1 MKGIIIFI
9 LLIIVSL
16 KAECGLIL
24 CFDAKEKKYK
34 LTEDRKY
41 LVEIDKRIIRIFNHI
56 NQKFLYEISDIKDEI
71 IQTELSPD
79 DRKILV
85 VQRNYSVNLYDLST
99 GKLLQ
104 VFLGN
109 TADINSAVFSPDGRL
124 VITASSDSTA
134 CIYEVSTGKLLHIL
148 AGHTVWFNSAVFSP
162 DGKLAITA
170 SSDNTARIYEVSTG
184 KLLHILAGHTDWVNS
199 AVFSP
204 DGKQLMSTSDKE
216 TLIWNAEKGNILGK
230 INHDL
235 FHGKAIF
242 STDGKKLILCDDKF
256 IYLHNSDN
264 LLLIKE
270 ISQDPDRPNGHRK
283 IINQIRIT
291 PSNIL
296 TLLDCNNDCI
306 SWDLNSNSKLFE
318 GLFFTN
324 EANFTYDLKIGLF
337 SEYSFTDKYVKYNRF
352 FYPLLESRRRIFL
365 ISCAADIYNP
375 PLFNLLNC
383 KSDAEKVIHYFD
395 KAKNLEN
402 QIADLKQIIKISDEN
417 LKLYYRN
424 KLDSIQLLLSK
435 EPILVI
441 QRLYDYNLSKSS
453 IISAFNDVK
462 NQLQDDDAFVFHFT
476 GMGDKIKNS
485 ELSTLFFSSDTSN
498 FTANDLFQ
506 LSEIINGNNQLFL
519 LDACQDNFVNQFKS
533 EILNNKINSQLINRN
548 RIVLA
553 IKNIA
558 VDNYKGTGG
567 GALTYAFI
575 NNIAPFNQVF
585 SYNNRE
591 KNEYDYNLYN
601 GTKELREDKS
611 LNFEVFRESD
621 FYDVKFKEKN
631 NKRGVILTSDENKE
645 VEKPNTI
652 SKGETLSVVV
662 GINAY
667 LKLTPLTN
675 PLIDAEKIS
684 TILKEKYGHKV
695 ILLKDI
701 NYSNLADSLYAIQEK
716 YEFEEGSQFLF
727 YFAGHGGFNKYDN
740 TSCLLLRD
748 SKLNSSGT
756 FDNAMTSATLKGLI
770 NQIKST
776 RTMVVIDACH
786 SRKLTD
792 DCKEAECMALD
803 QSKKFDKDVFD
814 SYLKSPGKVIF
825 TSANVFQEASD
836 GDPYQYSPF
845 ANAFITS
852 LNERSLKKIEF
863 DSKAVYKDMLNYQA
877 DKTKN
882 KLFQSEMKYCS
893 YNESNK
899 DDDRFIFIPK

>member
-1 MKGIIIFI
+1 MKGSIILLLFI
-9 LLIIVSL
+9 LFSINAQCGIIL
-16 KAECGLIL
+16 KVGRE
-24 CFDAKEKKYK
+24 YK
-34 LTEDRKY
+34 ISEDNKY
-41 LVEIDKRIIRIFNHI
+41 LVEIDKKIIKIYDHI
-56 NQKFLYEISDIKDEI
+56 NENFLFEISNIKDEI
-71 IQTELSPD
+71 TQTKLGPD
-79 DRKILV
+79 NRSLIV
-85 VQRNYSVNLYDLST
+85 VQRNNNVQIYDIL
-99 GKLLQ
+99 
-104 VFLGN
+104 
-109 TADINSAVFSPDGRL
+109 TAQ
-124 VITASSDSTA
+124 
-134 CIYEVSTGKLLHIL
+134 LLH
-148 AGHTVWFNSAVFSP
+148 TFQ
-162 DGKLAITA
+162 
-170 SSDNTARIYEVSTG
+170 
-184 KLLHILAGHTDWVNS
+184 GHTDEVVS
-199 AVFSP
+199 AVLSPDSKFLLTSSYDNTSRLWDVKTGKELQLFLENTYLNFAEFSP
-204 DGKQLMSTSDKE
+204 NGNKIITSSWDGILRVYETLSGKQLQILKAHSTIINSVAFSPSGKEILSVSDKE
-216 TLIWNAEKGNILGK
+216 TCFWNIENGKLIGK
-230 INHDL
+230 IDL
-235 FHGKAIF
+235 KLFFGKGIF
-242 STDGKKLILCDDKF
+242 SSEGNKIVLCDNMF
-256 IYLHNSDN
+256 IHIYNTEN
-264 LLLIKE
+264 L
-270 ISQDPDRPNGHRK
+270 SFDHK
-283 IINQIRIT
+283 IINQDKTNIKEIRIS
-291 PSNIL
+291 PLYIL
-296 TLLDCNNDCI
+296 TLSNSINECI
-306 SWDLNSNSKLFE
+306 SWDLNSNTKLFT
-318 GLFFTN
+318 GIFFN
-324 EANFTYDLKIGLF
+324 NNYSYKYDLKYGTL
-337 SEYSFTDKYVKYNRF
+337 SRYSFIKRENDYKGF
-352 FYPLLESRRRIFL
+352 FYVLLESRPRYFL
-365 ISCAADIYNP
+365 ISCAADQYQNYEIAFSERP
-375 PLFNLLNC
+375 SVNLKYC
-383 KSDAEKVIHYFD
+383 KSDAEKVIQYFD
-395 KAKNLEN
+395 KANNLES
-402 QIADLKQIIKISDEN
+402 QIADLKQIIKNSDEK
-417 LKLYYRN
+417 LKLFYRN

-435 EPILVI
+435 EPILVV

-453 IISAFNDVK
+453 IISAFNEVK
-462 NQLQDDDAFVFHFT
+462 NKMRYDDAFIFHFA
-476 GMGDKIKNS
+476 GMGGKIKDS

-585 SYNNRE
+585 SFNNRE

-601 GTKELREDKS
+601 GTKELREDRS
-611 LNFEVFRESD
+611 FNFEVFRESD
-621 FYDVKFKEKN
+621 YYDVKFKEKN

-652 SKGETLSVVV
+652 GKGQTLSVVV

-667 LKLTPLTN
+667 LNLTPLTN

-716 YEFEEGSQFLF
+716 YKFEEGSQFLF

-740 TSCLLLRD
+740 SSCLLLRD

-770 NQIKST
+770 NQIKAT

-803 QSKKFDKDVFD
+803 QSKKFDDKVLD

-836 GDPYQYSPF
+836 GDPFQYSPF
-845 ANAFITS
+845 ANAFISS

-863 DSKAVYKDMLNYQA
+863 DSKAVYKDMLKYQS

-882 KLFQSEMKYCS
+882 KNFQSEMKYCS

>member
-1 MKGIIIFI
+1 MRSSII
-9 LLIIVSL
+9 
-16 KAECGLIL
+16 LIL
-24 CFDAKEKKYK
+24 SLFIFNNSHAGFIVCSNRIETNYCVTNDE
-34 LTEDRKY
+34 KY
-41 LVEIDKRIIRIFNHI
+41 LVEIEKKILRFYDNV
-56 NQKFLYEISDIKDEI
+56 NQKLIKVNQQNNEEITYYTLSSDN
-71 IQTELSPD
+71 T
-79 DRKILV
+79 
-85 VQRNYSVNLYDLST
+85 
-99 GKLLQ
+99 KLL
-104 VFLGN
+104 VILKSN
-109 TADINSAVFSPDGRL
+109 SINLFSLTSGELIRTLDGHTDNIYSAKFSPDSKKIITSSRDNTARIWDATSGKELDVL
-124 VITASSDSTA
+124 VHNSSV
-134 CIYEVSTGKLLHIL
+134 Y
-148 AGHTVWFNSAVFSP
+148 SAEFSP
-162 DGKLAITA
+162 DGKNLVTI
-170 SSDNTARIYEVSTG
+170 SDSTLHIWRIDG
-184 KLLHILAGHTDWVNS
+184 KLLQKLSGHNEQIKSVKY
-199 AVFSP
+199 SP
-204 DGKQLMSTSDKE
+204 DGNYLISCDNKKANLWST
-216 TLIWNAEKGNILGK
+216 
-230 INHDL
+230 INGALQSQITHNL
-235 FHGKAIF
+235 RMMNPICLF
-242 STDGKKLILCDDKF
+242 STDGKNFIICDDKF
-256 IYLHNSDN
+256 INMYSVQNIELLCQINIDPDRQDWSRHEIDFVKINSDN
-264 LLLIKE
+264 
-270 ISQDPDRPNGHRK
+270 
-283 IINQIRIT
+283 
-291 PSNIL
+291 IL
-296 TLLDCNNDCI
+296 TFYDLCENKYK
-306 SWDLNSNSKLFE
+306 SWDLNSKENFGFGDFCNNSKLFKIDE
-318 GLFFTN
+318 EKVISEFRYKDKKVN
-324 EANFTYDLKIGLF
+324 KIG
-337 SEYSFTDKYVKYNRF
+337 F
-352 FYPLLESRRRIFL
+352 FYVFLESRPRTFL
-365 ISCAADIYNP
+365 ISCAADKYNP
-375 PLFNLLNC
+375 PLSNLENC
-383 KSDAEKVIHYFD
+383 KSDAEKVIQYFER
-395 KAKNLEN
+395 AKNLEK
-402 QIADLKQIIKISDEN
+402 QIADLKQIIKNSDEKI
-417 LKLYYRN
+417 KLFYRN
-424 KLDSIQLLLSK
+424 KLDSIQFLLSK
-435 EPILVI
+435 EPILIV
-441 QRLYDYNLSKSS
+441 QKLYDYNLSKTS
-453 IISAFNDVK
+453 IISAFNEVK

-476 GMGDKIKNS
+476 GMGGKIKNS
-485 ELSTLFFSSDTSN
+485 ELSTLFFSSDTSS

-585 SYNNRE
+585 SFNNRE

-601 GTKELREDKS
+601 GTKELREDRS

-621 FYDVKFKEKN
+621 YYDVKFKEKN

-652 SKGETLSVVV
+652 SKGQSLSVVV

-667 LKLTPLTN
+667 LNLTTLTN

-695 ILLKDI
+695 ILLKDL

-740 TSCLLLRD
+740 SSCLLLRD

-770 NQIKST
+770 NQIKAT

-803 QSKKFDKDVFD
+803 QSKKFDDKVLD

-836 GDPYQYSPF
+836 GDPFQYSPF
-845 ANAFITS
+845 ANAFISS

-863 DSKAVYKDMLNYQA
+863 DSKAVYKDMLNYQS
-877 DKTKN
+877 DKN
-882 KLFQSEMKYCS
+882 KNKNFQSEMKYCS
-893 YNESNK
+893 FNESNK

>member
-1 MKGIIIFI
+1 MKKIGI
-9 LLIIVSL
+9 LLIYILVCKVSISGVILPHGNNIEYLITNDEKYLIEINGKILKIFNHQSKSYLNEIIFSSTITKSQISPNCKFLVIANEINVSL
-16 KAECGLIL
+16 INLEKAEIEESWKEHGSSITDFKFSSNSELLISSSNDNTAIVFDLTKKKMRFKLLGHKNGIYSIDISPDNHYCSTSSSDMTTRIWNLMNGDQTKVLVHTSSVIQSQFSPSGADLITL
-24 CFDAKEKKYK
+24 CQDDTLRNWDFKTGKISAKISFDLESHDWIKKFKWSNSGKYIVAMTGQLTPEIIIYDFEHKRIQSRTFGMTEWAFDFGITSNDKYFYIYGENSYRIGDLNSGRELHIGDQFKACTNEYIYTTTNQGNLFKYK
-34 LTEDRKY
+34 LKD
-41 LVEIDKRIIRIFNHI
+41 LDIID
-56 NQKFLYEISDIKDEI
+56 
-71 IQTELSPD
+71 
-79 DRKILV
+79 
-85 VQRNYSVNLYDLST
+85 
-99 GKLLQ
+99 
-104 VFLGN
+104 
-109 TADINSAVFSPDGRL
+109 DG
-124 VITASSDSTA
+124 
-134 CIYEVSTGKLLHIL
+134 
-148 AGHTVWFNSAVFSP
+148 
-162 DGKLAITA
+162 
-170 SSDNTARIYEVSTG
+170 
-184 KLLHILAGHTDWVNS
+184 
-199 AVFSP
+199 
-204 DGKQLMSTSDKE
+204 
-216 TLIWNAEKGNILGK
+216 
-230 INHDL
+230 
-235 FHGKAIF
+235 
-242 STDGKKLILCDDKF
+242 
-256 IYLHNSDN
+256 
-264 LLLIKE
+264 
-270 ISQDPDRPNGHRK
+270 
-283 IINQIRIT
+283 
-291 PSNIL
+291 
-296 TLLDCNNDCI
+296 
-306 SWDLNSNSKLFE
+306 
-318 GLFFTN
+318 
-324 EANFTYDLKIGLF
+324 
-337 SEYSFTDKYVKYNRF
+337 F
-352 FYPLLESRRRIFL
+352 FYVLLESRPRIFL
-365 ISCAADIYNP
+365 ISCAADKYNP
-375 PLFNLLNC
+375 PLTNLQNC
-383 KSDAEKVIHYFD
+383 KSDAARIIKYFEKS
-395 KAKNLEN
+395 NELE
-402 QIADLKQIIKISDEN
+402 KQIEEIKALITKNEN
-417 LKLYYRN
+417 FSQKA
-424 KLDSIQLLLSK
+424 KLDSLQFLLSK
-435 EPILVI
+435 TPVLISE
-441 QRLYDYNLSKSS
+441 RLYDYDLDKNSLIK
-453 IISAFNDVK
+453 AFNNVK
-462 NQLQDDDAFVFHFT
+462 NQMRFEDAFVFHFS
-476 GMGDKIKNS
+476 GMGGKIKNS
-485 ELSTLFFSSDTSN
+485 ELSTLFFSSDTSS

-553 IKNIA
+553 IKDIA
-558 VDNYKGTGG
+558 EDNYKGTGG

-601 GTKELREDKS
+601 GTRELKEDKS

-621 FYDVKFKEKN
+621 YYDVKFKEKN
-631 NKRGVILTSDENKE
+631 NRRGAVVTFAENKE

-652 SKGETLSVVV
+652 SKGQTLSVVV

-667 LKLTPLTN
+667 LNLTTLTN

-740 TSCLLLRD
+740 SSCLLLRD

-803 QSKKFDKDVFD
+803 QSKKFDDKVLD

-836 GDPYQYSPF
+836 GDPFQYSPF
-845 ANAFITS
+845 ANAFISS

-863 DSKAVYKDMLNYQA
+863 DSKAVYKDMLKYQS

-882 KLFQSEMKYCS
+882 KNFQSEMKYCS